1 MARITCNTCSRVF
14 SSSSNRHRHEKFF
27 HGQVGN
33 GRKIFNEDEE
43 SPRYNF
49 GQPDVIPG
57 ERIEEDPVSDEDV
70 KSVKSSDSEE
80 SDSDPKKRN
89 YWLNIVSDALD
100 NYDIQI
106 PTAEDIVKEPYLS
119 DFVNLMKIV
128 AEEQIQ
134 FVKYME
140 EEDDLYRKINETIE
154 RYESNDYDREEAVD
168 AAWHDRRFL
177 IRRVIED
184 NMNLVET
191 QWEEEHKDDNDD
203 IE

>member
-80 SDSDPKKRN
+80 PDSDPKKRN

>member
-1 MARITCNTCSRVF
+1 
-14 SSSSNRHRHEKFF
+14 
-27 HGQVGN
+27 
-33 GRKIFNEDEE
+33 
-43 SPRYNF
+43 
-49 GQPDVIPG
+49 VIPG

-80 SDSDPKKRN
+80 PDSDPKKRN